1 MRYKDKI
8 QINKILHKILLFKLI
23 QMNQIKWITR
33 FTKLVNKKTIN
44 LTKRIK
50 IIIKIH
56 QLSIKTKFK
65 IYLLKIIIINDFIF
79 SLCLYFIID
88 YHIYI

>member
-23 QMNQIKWITR
+23 QMNQIKWIKR

-44 LTKRIK
+44 LTKRI
-50 IIIKIH
+50 
-56 QLSIKTKFK
+56 
-65 IYLLKIIIINDFIF
+65 
-79 SLCLYFIID
+79 
-88 YHIYI
+88 